1 LAAAQVSE
9 LMGSYRAER
18 TRAAKWRPPEKVDFP
33 TNRNFESLQAY
44 LDTLEAD
51 GGGGYLQPQYDA
63 AVETN
68 AWGLPGLAF
77 VNGEASHGH
86 TAHYIQYGPPIEVK
100 DPNLTITD
108 ACIYVT
114 TAQAS
119 KVARCGLY
127 GCDIDGQPT
136 TLISDFGSL
145 SLASTGLK
153 TYSAGLSVTPGK
165 GHFLLAFYSDGSTA
179 QTRTWYHPAPTVD
192 PTVTTLN
199 YVSRYYAS
207 NATDYTAGLPSAG
220 VAYDADS
227 WNATGS
233 ASHVLLR
240 WSTTTAAT

>member
-1 LAAAQVSE
+1 MENFDSLAKDLASTTSE
-9 LMGSYRAER
+9 
-18 TRAAKWRPPEKVDFP
+18 
-33 TNRNFESLQAY
+33 
-44 LDTLEAD
+44 
-51 GGGGYLQPQYDA
+51 GYLQPQYDA
-63 AVETN
+63 AVESD

-77 VNGEASHGH
+77 VNGEAGYGH

-153 TYSAGLSVTPGK
+153 TYSAGLSVKPGK
-165 GHFLLAFYSDGSTA
+165 GHFLLALYSDGSTA

-207 NATDYTAGLPSAG
+207 NVTDYTAGLPSAG
-220 VAYDADS
+220 VAYDADL
-227 WNATGS
+227 WNATGA
-233 ASHVLLR
+233 ASHILLR
-240 WSTTTAAT
+240 WSSTTAAT